1 MNVYRFR
8 SIEALLGEYQELE
21 SQTIY
26 FASPDQLNDPMEGL
40 RDIVW
45 RGDKV
50 VWTNFFKNYVYCLN
64 ASYPLHRTIFDSIE
78 LDVDK
83 LPIEGCWN
91 RLLTPQGQRFDSV
104 WYRFHNLPKVRQMI
118 EALANTNRKI
128 RYRELEYYLRLIQQ
142 IIVVLII
149 SLGFAH
155 QFVPEFT
162 KQQLTAEISNVV
174 EESLEFILIALVLF
188 EKAKTDEKIN
198 TFLREKEE
206 LLNNERINRQLEN
219 PGSEGRLEDMD
230 QLFFDFPKKYMKAI
244 ERLLWPNWYT
254 ACFMKDYRSSSVWG
268 HYGDK
273 HEGACLIF
281 ETEIVD
287 GLHNLS
293 LYEVKMTD
301 KGEKR
306 SIITKRPFREVRYSV
321 KPGEIDFFRSIGRS
335 TGDEL
340 KKLWYTDDEGNES
353 ECGDHLQSDGATFDW
368 QESYWDRFYRDIT
381 TKTKDWEYEKE
392 YRLILEDMLGE
403 YDEGESRT
411 ITYVFHSLKGIIFG
425 IKASDEDKLRIM
437 EIIQRRCRET
447 DREDFEYYQAYY
459 SPEDG
464 NIQKYRIPLPPLD
477 GTAISDR
484 QAS

>member
-1 MNVYRFR
+1 
-8 SIEALLGEYQELE
+8 
-21 SQTIY
+21 
-26 FASPDQLNDPMEGL
+26 MEGL

-230 QLFFDFPKKYMKAI
+230 
-244 ERLLWPNWYT
+244 
-254 ACFMKDYRSSSVWG
+254 
-268 HYGDK
+268 
-273 HEGACLIF
+273 
-281 ETEIVD
+281 
-287 GLHNLS
+287 
-293 LYEVKMTD
+293 
-301 KGEKR
+301 
-306 SIITKRPFREVRYSV
+306 
-321 KPGEIDFFRSIGRS
+321 
-335 TGDEL
+335 
-340 KKLWYTDDEGNES
+340 
-353 ECGDHLQSDGATFDW
+353 
-368 QESYWDRFYRDIT
+368 
-381 TKTKDWEYEKE
+381 
-392 YRLILEDMLGE
+392 
-403 YDEGESRT
+403 
-411 ITYVFHSLKGIIFG
+411 
-425 IKASDEDKLRIM
+425 
-437 EIIQRRCRET
+437 
-447 DREDFEYYQAYY
+447 
-459 SPEDG
+459 
-464 NIQKYRIPLPPLD
+464 
-477 GTAISDR
+477 
-484 QAS
+484 